1 MKEIAGRKVI
11 ILNQVHDED
20 TSVATIVVR
29 ASTENLINDVER
41 ALDDG
46 IQSVKTLCTDGR
58 LLPGAGKNC
67 FFVTARAV
75 YCTGIWVSH
84 VSFPAHIFHRTY
96 SSPTSFSL
104 LSFFLIPTQTQALW
118 SWS

>member
-1 MKEIAGRKVI
+1 MYIFIHLFLTTPHPICTSYFYSIEVKEIAGRKVI

-58 LLPGAGKNC
+58 LLPGAGE
-67 FFVTARAV
+67 FYFLQ
-75 YCTGIWVSH
+75 
-84 VSFPAHIFHRTY
+84 
-96 SSPTSFSL
+96 L
-104 LSFFLIPTQTQALW
+104 LIA
-118 SWS
+118 